1 MLQKN
6 IRPYEG
12 DSYSIEEGSEL
23 ILELD
28 ARTKSSRAGLNSM
41 DEIGAQVEILLNTG
55 RYVGHYLNA
64 AQLNNA
70 KPSPRNGD
78 RALVGDEVAGIF
90 EYTALNGVWRSE
102 SSLTLI
108 DDLTERVEIIEN
120 EIGPV
125 PDWAQE
131 AINNLDF

>member
-1 MLQKN
+1 MIQKN

-28 ARTKSSRAGLNSM
+28 ARTKSGRAGLNSI
-41 DEIGAQVEILLNTG
+41 DELGAQVEILLNTG
-55 RYVGHYLNA
+55 RYVGHYPVLA
-64 AQLNNA
+64 SLESA
-70 KPSPRNGD
+70 KPNPRNGD
-78 RALVGDEVAGIF
+78 RALVGQEATGIF
-90 EYTALNGVWRSE
+90 EYTALSGIWRAE
-102 SSLTLI
+102 SSMQLI
-108 DDLTERVEIIEN
+108 DELTVRVEVIEN